1 MGNGVPR
8 AMLLSLRSLLW
19 LLVTAI
25 TLPLVGQDEPA
36 PVAVETEGPAQLLE
50 RGRQAFAASNFA
62 EAEEALEK
70 FIVDYGEA
78 EEAKEAAR
86 LHRPLVAI
94 SKVGVKKF
102 DEALVWIEQSL
113 ADPKLDPALEDELS
127 FWKGICLMT
136 AGELVKSQRAFG
148 EYWAD
153 ETHQPF
159 KRYEAL
165 LLFATLYIQQDF
177 PAEAADFLADQLPK
191 YREKAPEAASRAIV
205 LEMYARIEAGQL
217 DQALALLRR
226 EFPNLDEMTQ
236 VISYQTL
243 ALQLGAKFLEEE
255 RWYDAITCLQRIWPS
270 AKLME
275 HQAAK
280 VIEIEERIGVLK
292 QRPNTQATVHQL
304 EAILKRVR
312 RELDNFAAIENFDS
326 ALRLRLAMAYQ
337 GLGRYREAALV
348 MAEMLESMPP
358 DAVVESATLAQIQCW
373 MEIGAWGRAAQAA
386 DKYVEIFGEEGK
398 NLAMVL
404 FLRAESLREAQEFG
418 AAQIAYGE
426 LVEEFP
432 DDEFAPKAMFMQG
445 FLYLQQGDN
454 EGALYQFDQVQR
466 VYPESGMKE
475 DADYWTGMAN
485 SFSGLYEQAREHLSG
500 YLERYETPKYQKESL
515 FRIGVCTFS
524 LGDYEGA
531 LEQLEAFNEKYPGD
545 DLTDE
550 GNLLIGDAYFSNGES
565 DEGLAAYDRVRPQG
579 GRYFEEAWFKKGNA
593 LKLLEDYEVMRG
605 HFETFVRQYP
615 KSSRLPEAVHWIGWT
630 HNAEG
635 DNAKARE
642 IYWETI
648 EAHGSDPDMVTITD
662 VFSAL
667 PGIYANEAE
676 AGTEEL
682 LTRLERL
689 KSGASVDDDFVM
701 ATRAG
706 WAKSLIMEKVSP
718 VAGRTELLGIS
729 KWVNP
734 KLNRPNIS
742 VAVAEALLDA
752 GNPLTAKEL
761 FTETRRWNPRC
772 IEKARIYRG
781 LGDIALEEGDAQ
793 KALDYYAQYE
803 REALQSVAL
812 GGVKVRKAEIY
823 ADLGQKAKAR
833 AELESV
839 LETPGVTAEA
849 KADSLMKIGELY
861 AGDGEHEK
869 AIVYFERVYV
879 AYGKFGEVN
888 AKAYWERGQSLE
900 ALGLKKE
907 ALETYEELVARDDLS
922 RYDEVKLAEEKVTK
936 LRRLFPVEEVEVEE
950 GTL

>member
-1 MGNGVPR
+1 MS
-8 AMLLSLRSLLW
+8 LSLRSLVW
-19 LLVTAI
+19 LSVTVIA
-25 TLPLVGQDEPA
+25 LPLMGQGEPA

-50 RGRQAFAASNFA
+50 RGRQAFAESNFA

-70 FIVDYGEA
+70 FIADYGEA
-78 EEAKEAAR
+78 EEAREAAR

-113 ADPKLDPALEDELS
+113 ADPKLDAALEDELS

-136 AGELVKSQRAFG
+136 AGELVEAQRAFG

-165 LLFATLYIQQDF
+165 ILFATLYIQQEF

-191 YREKAPEAASRAIV
+191 YRAKAPEAASRAIV

-217 DQALALLRR
+217 DQALTLLRR
-226 EFPNLDEMTQ
+226 EFPNLDQMTQ
-236 VISYQTL
+236 LISYQTL
-243 ALQLGAKFLEEE
+243 ALQLGAQFLEKE

-270 AKLME
+270 AKLMD

-280 VIEIEERIGVLK
+280 VIEIEERIEVLK

-312 RELDNFAAIENFDS
+312 RELDKFATIENFDS
-326 ALRLRLAMAYQ
+326 ALRLRLAMAYR

-348 MAEMLESMPP
+348 MAQMLESMPP

-373 MEIGAWGRAAQAA
+373 MEIGAWERAAEAA
-386 DKYVEIFGEEGK
+386 DQYIEIFRGEGK

-404 FLRAESLREAQEFG
+404 FLRAQSLREAQEYG

-432 DDEFAPKAMFMQG
+432 DDELAPKAMFMQG

-466 VYPESGMKE
+466 LYPDSGVKE
-475 DADYWTGMAN
+475 DADYWTGMAD
-485 SFSGLYEQAREHLSG
+485 SFSGLYEGAREHLLG
-500 YLERYETPKYQKESL
+500 YLERYETPKYQKEAL

-531 LEQLEAFNEKYPGD
+531 LNQLEAFNEKYAGD

-550 GNLLIGDAYFSNGES
+550 GNLLIGDAYFSDGKS
-565 DEGLAAYDRVRPQG
+565 DEGLAAYDRVRPQA

-593 LKLLEDYEVMRG
+593 LKLLEDYGAMRA
-605 HFETFVRQYP
+605 HFETFVQQHP
-615 KSSRLPEAVHWIGWT
+615 GSNRLPEAVYWIGWT
-630 HNAEG
+630 YNAEG
-635 DNAKARE
+635 DNTRARE

-648 EAHGSDPDMVTITD
+648 KAHGSNPDMVTITD

-667 PGIYANEAE
+667 PGIYANDGE
-676 AGTEEL
+676 AGREEL

-689 KSGASVDDDFVM
+689 KSGASVDSDFVM
-701 ATRAG
+701 ATRVG
-706 WAKSLIMEKVSP
+706 WAKSLIMENVSP

-752 GNPLTAKEL
+752 GNPLTAKDL

-772 IEKARIYRG
+772 TEKARIYRG
-781 LGDIALEEGDAQ
+781 LGDIALEEGDSQ

-812 GGVKVRKAEIY
+812 GVVKVRKAEIY
-823 ADLGQKAKAR
+823 ADLGQKERAR

-839 LETPGVTAEA
+839 LETPGVTAES
-849 KADSLMKIGELY
+849 KANSLMKIGELY

-888 AKAYWERGQSLE
+888 AKAYWGRGQSLE
-900 ALGLKKE
+900 ALDLKKE

-922 RYDEVKLAEEKVTK
+922 RYDEVTLAEEKVTK
-936 LRRLFPVEEVEVEE
+936 LRRFLPVEKVEAEE